1 MQTPVTVV
9 CGPDRAHSL
18 RTARRLLDAD
28 PARVLVEHDL
38 TQVEAGLVGRT
49 EQWGDGRVEA
59 TVVELAH
66 GCVSCTLREDVLP
79 ALVGLARSGRASHV
93 VLLLPDV
100 VEPAGFVEAF
110 HGMPLSLPGDG
121 DGTAGTTDTT
131 AAVHC
136 RISRIVAV
144 VDAPDLV
151 PTVAAGLTLAEAGRA
166 AADADDRTLGEVA
179 VRQVETADIVV
190 AGDAGPTERAL
201 VELLNPGVRLVHETD
216 AAGDVLPAGVFDLE
230 RTLDRGDPSVVPA
243 GPDVRRRA
251 DAWSVTWRARAPL
264 HPCRLHDALTDL
276 TDTVLRSRGTVWLAG
291 HPGAMVGWDG
301 VGPRVNLGEV
311 GPWLDGAEPC
321 AWDHAHP
328 HHRLRAELDWHD
340 TFGDRYQ
347 ELCLTGV
354 GELPHRAVD
363 ALAAALLTEVELR
376 ATDGGRRSPVGE
388 DPFADVFVPQDH
400 DPIVGITQESA

>member
-18 RTARRLLDAD
+18 RTARRLLGGD
-28 PARVLVEHDL
+28 PFRVLVEHDV

-79 ALVGLARSGRASHV
+79 ALVALARSRHASHV

-110 HGMPLSLPGDG
+110 HGMPLSLPGEDDG
-121 DGTAGTTDTT
+121 VT
-131 AAVHC
+131 AATAC

-144 VDAPDLV
+144 VDAPGLV
-151 PTVAAGLTLAEAGRA
+151 PTVAEGLTLAETGRA

-179 VRQVETADIVV
+179 VRQLETADIVV

-201 VELLNPGVRLVHETD
+201 VALLNPGVRLVHEGD
-216 AAGDVLPAGVFDLE
+216 AATDVLPADVFDLE
-230 RTLDRGDPSVVPA
+230 RALDRGDPSVVPA
-243 GPDVRRRA
+243 GPEVRRDA
-251 DAWSVTWRARAPL
+251 DAWSVTWRARAPF
-264 HPCRLHDALTDL
+264 HPARLHDALTDV

-291 HPGAMVGWDG
+291 HPGAMIGWDG
-301 VGPRVNLGEV
+301 VGPRVSLGVV
-311 GPWLDGAEPC
+311 GSWLDGAEPC

-328 HHRLRAELDWHD
+328 HHRMRAELDWHD
-340 TFGDRYQ
+340 AVGDRYQ

-363 ALAAALLTEVELR
+363 ALAAAVLTEVELR
-376 ATDGGRRSPVGE
+376 ATENGRRSPAGG
-388 DPFADVFVPQDH
+388 DPFADVFARPDH
-400 DPIVGITQESA
+400 DPVGLTQESA

>member
-9 CGPDRAHSL
+9 CGPDRDHSL
-18 RTARRLLDAD
+18 RTARRILGTD

-38 TQVEAGLVGRT
+38 AQVTAGLVGRT

-79 ALVGLARSGRASHV
+79 ALIALARSGHASHI

-110 HGMPLSLPGDG
+110 HGSPVPDP
-121 DGTAGTTDTT
+121 AGGETT
-131 AAVHC
+131 AATHC

-144 VDAPDLV
+144 VDAPCLV
-151 PTVAAGLTLAEAGRA
+151 PIVAEGLTLAETGRA

-179 VRQVETADIVV
+179 IRQVETADVVV
-190 AGDAGPTERAL
+190 ASDAGPTERAL
-201 VELLNPGVRLVHETD
+201 IELLNPGVRLVSETD
-216 AAGDVLPAGVFDLE
+216 AVTDVLPVDLFDLE
-230 RTLDRGDPSVVPA
+230 RALDRGDPSVVAA
-243 GPDVRRRA
+243 GPEVRRDA
-251 DAWSVTWRARAPL
+251 DAWSVTWRARAPF
-264 HPCRLHDALTDL
+264 HPGRLHDALTDL
-276 TDTVLRSRGTVWLAG
+276 TDTVLRSRGTAWLAG

-301 VGPRVNLGEV
+301 VGPRVSLGVV
-311 GPWLDGAEPC
+311 GPWLVDAEPC

-328 HHRLRAELDWHD
+328 HHRLRAELDWD
-340 TFGDRYQ
+340 ATFGDRYQ

-376 ATDGGRRSPVGE
+376 ATDDGRRAPVGE
-388 DPFADVFVPQDH
+388 DPFADVFIQPDH
-400 DPIVGITQESA
+400 DPTIGISQESA

>member
-18 RTARRLLDAD
+18 RTARRLLAGD
-28 PARVLVEHDL
+28 PSRVLVEHDL
-38 TQVEAGLVGRT
+38 THVEAGLVGRT

-79 ALVGLARSGRASHV
+79 ALVVLARAGNASHV

-110 HGMPLSLPGDG
+110 HGLPLPLPGAEDRG
-121 DGTAGTTDTT
+121 DGVT
-131 AAVHC
+131 AAVDC

-144 VDAPDLV
+144 VDAPGLV
-151 PTVAAGLTLAEAGRA
+151 PTVAEGLTLAETGRA

-179 VRQVETADIVV
+179 VRQVETADVVV
-190 AGDAGPTERAL
+190 ASDAGPTERAL

-216 AAGDVLPAGVFDLE
+216 VVTDVLPVDVFDLE
-230 RTLDRGDPSVVPA
+230 RALDRGDPSVVPA
-243 GPDVRRRA
+243 GPEVRRDA

-264 HPCRLHDALTDL
+264 HPGRLHEALTDL
-276 TDTVLRSRGTVWLAG
+276 TDTVLRSRGTVWFAG
-291 HPGAMVGWDG
+291 HPEAMVGWDG
-301 VGPRVNLGEV
+301 VGPRVSLGAV
-311 GPWLDGAEPC
+311 GSWLDGAEPC

-328 HHRLRAELDWHD
+328 HHRLRAELDWD
-340 TFGDRYQ
+340 DAFGDRYQ

-363 ALAAALLTEVELR
+363 ALTAAVLTEVELR
-376 ATDGGRRSPVGE
+376 ATDGGRRSPPGE
-388 DPFADVFVPQDH
+388 DPFADVFAGPDL
-400 DPIVGITQESA
+400 DPVIGIGQESA